1 MEQVVLNFGM
11 VAIVVVD
18 ADSRF
23 LSKFEAMCK
32 ILKLTFWP
40 LSRGNHKGNLVEH
53 YHRFPNKHRL
63 FMAKTEGLMKCS
75 IKMFVYHSTLETV
88 HQSMIP
94 IYRGV

>member
-40 LSRGNHKGNLVEH
+40 LSRGNHKGNLAEH
-53 YHRFPNKHRL
+53 YHRFLNKTQTIHGQDRGTNEV
-63 FMAKTEGLMKCS
+63 F
-75 IKMFVYHSTLETV
+75 
-88 HQSMIP
+88 HQNVRISQ
-94 IYRGV
+94 YA

>member
-1 MEQVVLNFGM
+1 MEQVVLNFGI

-23 LSKFEAMCK
+23 LSKFVAMYK

-40 LSRGNHKGNLVEH
+40 LSCGNHKGNLVEH
-53 YHRFPNKHRL
+53 YHHFLNKDRL

-75 IKMFVYHSTLETV
+75 TKMFVHHSTLGTV